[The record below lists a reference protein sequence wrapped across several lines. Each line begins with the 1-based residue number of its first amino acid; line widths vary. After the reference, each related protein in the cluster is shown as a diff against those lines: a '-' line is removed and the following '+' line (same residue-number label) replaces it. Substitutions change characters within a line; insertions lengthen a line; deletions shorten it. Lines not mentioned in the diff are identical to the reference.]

1 MRPDINLI
9 MNIIEQIPEG
19 VVVTDFSGVI
29 SYANA
34 NAAECLGYG
43 NENLKKQSIADI
55 FLGTEEGQ
63 EWQELVSVIQKG
75 ELYVGKGHFICVD
88 HTERLCSL
96 HSFVIFRNGAE
107 NEQENQDAEI
117 VIIFR
122 DITKQQRIAAELER
136 KNLEMAKMNS
146 ELIRSNL
153 ELKRVSELKSNFLS
167 IASHELK
174 TPLTSIKGYSEI
186 IIENMQDRLDGGVF
200 RMIESISRAA
210 DRLHKVIN
218 NMLDVTRIERK
229 RLRLHPERLDLA
241 QTAQDCIEDLSQFS
255 AQRHITFNPLFQ
267 EGLPEFYGD
276 KMRIQQVFTNLFSN
290 ALKYS
295 PDNTIIDVI
304 IGRENES
311 FHIIVRDY
319 GIGID
324 SSEQDKIF
332 DAFYEIGKATRHST
346 NFTKFLGGGTGLGLS
361 IVKGIVERHGG
372 RIWAES
378 KGTMEGEYPGSEFH
392 IVLPVEAKIP
402 WDDDD
407 TKVISVSTAE
417 ASRQKHAEE
426 HEDAAVNQKPR
437 ILLIDDDREAI
448 EIARMVLENAFDIIV
463 AESGESGLTMAFE
476 QKPSMILLDL
486 YLPGLD
492 GSRICRIL
500 RSQEETRDIPIA
512 FFSAGT
518 QNDEMQRCFASGA
531 DDFIVKPFSG
541 RELVEKIW
549 RILMKKKEEES
560 FR

>member
-1 MRPDINLI
+1 
-9 MNIIEQIPEG
+9 MNIIELIPEG
-19 VVVTDFSGVI
+19 VVVTSLSGSI
-29 SYANA
+29 EYANA

-43 NENLKKQSIADI
+43 NENLLKQSIYDI
-55 FLGTEEGQ
+55 FLGTEDGQ
-63 EWQELVSVIQKG
+63 EWQDVVSIIQKG
-75 ELYVGKGHFICVD
+75 ELFVGKGHFICVD

-96 HSFVIFRNGAE
+96 HCFVIYSNGTDSQSPRAK
-107 NEQENQDAEI
+107 AKRPEI

-186 IIENMQDRLDGGVF
+186 IIENMQDKLDGGVF
-200 RMIESISRAA
+200 KMIESISRAA

-218 NMLDVTRIERK
+218 NMLDVTRIEQK
-229 RLRLHPERLDLA
+229 RLRLHPEQMDLA
-241 QTAQDCIEDLSQFS
+241 QTAQDCIEDLLQFS
-255 AQRHITFNPLFQ
+255 AQRQITFNPIIQ
-267 EGLPEFYGD
+267 EGLPPFYGD

-295 PDNTIIDVI
+295 PDNSTVDVI
-304 IGRENES
+304 IEKENDK
-311 FHIIVRDY
+311 FHITVRDY

-324 SSEQDKIF
+324 PGEQDKIF

-346 NFTKFLGGGTGLGLS
+346 DFSKFLGGGTGLGLS
-361 IVKGIVERHGG
+361 IVKGIIERHGG

-378 KGTMEGEYPGSEFH
+378 KGTKEGEYPGSEFH
-392 IVLPVEAKIP
+392 IVLPVEARIP

-407 TKVISVSTAE
+407 TKVITIATAQ
-417 ASRQKHAEE
+417 SNREE
-426 HEDAAVNQKPR
+426 DIEGKEEAAVNQKPL

-463 AESGESGLTMAFE
+463 AESGEHGLTLAFE
-476 QKPSMILLDL
+476 RKPSMILLDL

-500 RSQEETRDIPIA
+500 RSQEETRDIPVA

-549 RILMKKKEEES
+549 RILMKKKEEGS
-560 FR
+560 FL

>member
-1 MRPDINLI
+1 MLPDINLL

-19 VVVTDFSGVI
+19 VVVTDLSGRI
-29 SYANA
+29 KYANA

-43 NENLKKQSIADI
+43 NEKLNKQSIAEI
-55 FLGTEEGQ
+55 FLGTEDGQ
-63 EWQELVSVIQKG
+63 EWGDVVSVIQNG
-75 ELYVGKGHFICVD
+75 DLFVSKGHFICVD

-96 HSFVIFRNGAE
+96 HGFMIYNKSSKGEEAE
-107 NEQENQDAEI
+107 
-117 VIIFR
+117 VVLIFR

-186 IIENMQDRLDGGVF
+186 IIENMKDHLDGGLF

-210 DRLHKVIN
+210 DRLHRVIN
-218 NMLDVTRIERK
+218 NMLDVTRIEKK
-229 RLRLHPERLDLA
+229 RLRLHPEPLDLA
-241 QTAQDCIEDLSQFS
+241 KTAQDCIEDLAQFS
-255 AQRHITFNPLFQ
+255 AQRSITFKPRFQ
-267 EGLPEFYGD
+267 ENLPEFYGD

-295 PDNTIIDVI
+295 PDNTEVDVVI
-304 IGRENES
+304 RRENES
-311 FHIIVRDY
+311 FHIIVKDY

-324 SSEQDKIF
+324 QNEQDKIF

-346 NFTKFLGGGTGLGLS
+346 NFSKFLGGGTGLGLS
-361 IVKGIVERHGG
+361 IVKGIIERHGG

-378 KGTMEGEYPGSEFH
+378 KGTLEGEYPGSEFH
-392 IVLPVEAKIP
+392 IILPLEAKIP
-402 WDDDD
+402 WEDDD
-407 TKVISVSTAE
+407 TKVISVATATAAKGNKREGQEE
-417 ASRQKHAEE
+417 AE
-426 HEDAAVNQKPR
+426 VNQKPR

-448 EIARMVLENAFDIIV
+448 EIARMVLENAFEILV
-463 AESGESGLTMAFE
+463 AESGENGLTMAFE

-541 RELVEKIW
+541 KELVEKIW